1 MIGTVLQIIG
11 AGHSYLSSRDAAR
24 RVQEAG
30 EKNAQLAELETAEQV
45 RRYEYQLKQEQAN
58 RVVAIAKSGVAM
70 EGTPLTV
77 MAEAANVADREVAFL
92 QEQGRRT
99 AAARR
104 AGAATQASSLRSQG
118 TSLLI
123 DNVNTIGQENNWWDI
138 T

>member
-1 MIGTVLQIIG
+1 MLGEIMAILGIGY
-11 AGHSYLSSRDAAR
+11 SYQSSKEAAE
-24 RVQEAG
+24 RVKEAG

-45 RRYEYQLKQEQAN
+45 RRYQYQLKQEQAN
-58 RVVAIAKSGVAM
+58 RVVAIAKSGVVM
-70 EGTPLTV
+70 EGAPLTV

-104 AGAATQASSLRSQG
+104 AGASSQASSLRSQG

-123 DNVNTIGQENNWWDI
+123 NNVNSFGQENNWWDI